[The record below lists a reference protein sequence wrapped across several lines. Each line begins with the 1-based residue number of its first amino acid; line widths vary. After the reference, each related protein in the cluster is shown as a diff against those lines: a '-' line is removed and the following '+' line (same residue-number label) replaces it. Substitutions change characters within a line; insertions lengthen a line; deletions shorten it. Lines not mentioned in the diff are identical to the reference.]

1 MCLLHL
7 VLLGLTGGTCENT
20 AKKQLMKCGHDHFR
34 RYDCHSLVAARDG
47 TNIPD
52 TGPTT
57 TSAGTTRFWPRATAP
72 TSPTRGPR
80 KTCHSMS
87 PTVLPKP

>member
-20 AKKQLMKCGHDHFR
+20 AKKQLMKCGHD
-34 RYDCHSLVAARDG
+34 LVAARDG

>member
-20 AKKQLMKCGHDHFR
+20 AKKKQLMK
-34 RYDCHSLVAARDG
+34 RDG